1 MTKADDH
8 DRERWPLLWFA
19 SIPCWRAEVLD
30 LQNSPQSE
38 HALAKQIMPCVYRT
52 KYIFMSICSISTALD
67 NFTITILKETEAE
80 MIFLATKQC

>member
-8 DRERWPLLWFA
+8 EREMAAALVCFHSLLEGGGARSSKLA
-19 SIPCWRAEVLD
+19 SIRTCPCQVDYAMRL
-30 LQNSPQSE
+30 
-38 HALAKQIMPCVYRT
+38 YRT
-52 KYIFMSICSISTALD
+52 KYIFMSICSIFTALD

>member
-8 DRERWPLLWFA
+8 EREMAAALVCFHSLL
-19 SIPCWRAEVLD
+19 EGD